1 MTSSASGACDSN
13 VASAAIRSSSVL
25 MVRPFT
31 VGNSTL
37 RGSLTSGLDAEG
49 GQRPRRV
56 TANSSRRQLE
66 QFRDISVREPF
77 VVPQNNNGAL
87 LSGQPRYLGE
97 QVSPVC
103 VADGMI
109 RHNPVVHLGCASS
122 RNKAPRA
129 APCGPELVQNH
140 LADVELRSIQ
150 HADSVPPGMSAD
162 QDFLDNVLAACAIP
176 SQDSGEAQH
185 GSQVPV
191 YELIERHRASALRV
205 F

>member
-1 MTSSASGACDSN
+1 MG
-13 VASAAIRSSSVL
+13 
-25 MVRPFT
+25 RPFT
-31 VGNSTL
+31 SGSSSL
-37 RGSLTSGLDAEG
+37 RASLSNGLDAQG

-56 TANSSRRQLE
+56 TANSSRCQVE
-66 QFRDISVREPF
+66 QVRDLSVREPF

-87 LSGQPRYLGE
+87 LSGQLRYVGE
-97 QVSPVC
+97 QDSPVR

-109 RHNPVVHLGCASS
+109 RHNPVVHVDRASS

-150 HADSVPPGMSAD
+150 HADSASPGMGAD
-162 QDFLDNVLAACAIP
+162 QDFLDNVLAADAIP
-176 SQDSGEAQH
+176 GQDSGEAQQRR
-185 GSQVPV
+185 QVPV
-191 YELIERHRASALRV
+191 HELIEGQRASALRV